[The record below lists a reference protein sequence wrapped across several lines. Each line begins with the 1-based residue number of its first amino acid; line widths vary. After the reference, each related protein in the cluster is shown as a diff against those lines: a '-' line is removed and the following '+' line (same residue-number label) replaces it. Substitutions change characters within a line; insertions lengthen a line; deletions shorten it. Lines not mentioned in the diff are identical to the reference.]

1 MTTQDKFKAF
11 LERTKQAAKTVEKKL
26 PGAAAEQVAQSGEA
40 QGKAPVAKG
49 KKAPDVVIKETKVEV
64 SKPGFEGE
72 RTDIMKAGEMPLE
85 DRQLAEQLYNSAGLD
100 PMVDAGLKDYDK
112 RLPQEDKLINR
123 MLGPRTTDMK
133 AYGGAVAKR
142 VAFAVYT
149 LLNKQYGGKVGDLRS
164 HILALEEQRDRA
176 KANYDELMGRVVGIL
191 GNEYRDLRIDSN
203 ALMSKLTATLGE
215 NLEKTGIDHKALAES
230 LADIDG
236 LRAQIKTLDKKKEQL
251 KEKQEL
257 KIVAL
262 KNEHSEEVGDLKSQ
276 IAARDSKISG
286 LELDKADLA
295 DKLGQSNAGYE
306 QLNTS
311 HQKLE
316 REHDKLKTASAT
328 VSQAVPYEEITK
340 KLSEEMHA
348 FLLKDSKVPGAVIEG
363 VGKFINFE
371 KYLGIAADRGA
382 REACE
387 RAEKIL
393 GKASGTR

>member
-11 LERTKQAAKTVEKKL
+11 LERTKQVAKTVEKKL
-26 PGAAAEQVAQSGEA
+26 PGAAAEQAAQSSEA
-40 QGKAPVAKG
+40 QGKTPVAKG
-49 KKAPDVVIKETKVEV
+49 KKAPDAVIKETKVEV

-72 RTDIMKAGEMPLE
+72 RTDLMKAGEMALE

-112 RLPQEDKLINR
+112 RLPQEDKLLNR
-123 MLGPRTTDMK
+123 MFGQRTTDMK

-164 HILALEEQRDRA
+164 HIMALEEQRDRA

-191 GNEYRDLRIDSN
+191 GSEYRDLRIDSN
-203 ALMSKLTATLGE
+203 ALMGKLTATLGD

-236 LRAQIKTLDKKKEQL
+236 LRAQIKTLDKKNEQL

-262 KNEHSEEVGDLKSQ
+262 KSEHREEVGDLKSQ
-276 IAARDSKISG
+276 IAARDSKISI
-286 LELDKADLA
+286 LELDKADVA
-295 DKLGQSNAGYE
+295 DKLGQSKAGYD
-306 QLNTS
+306 QLMTS

-371 KYLGIAADRGA
+371 KYLGIAVDRGA
-382 REACE
+382 REACK

-393 GKASGTR
+393 GKTSGRG

>member
-11 LERTKQAAKTVEKKL
+11 LERTKQVARTVEKKL
-26 PGAAAEQVAQSGEA
+26 PGVAGEQLAQSSEA

-49 KKAPDVVIKETKVEV
+49 KKAPDAVIKETKVEV

-72 RTDIMKAGEMPLE
+72 RTDIMKAGEMSLE

-112 RLPQEDKLINR
+112 RLPQEDKLLNR
-123 MLGPRTTDMK
+123 VFGQRTTDMK

-191 GNEYRDLRIDSN
+191 GSEYRDLRIDSN
-203 ALMSKLTATLGE
+203 ALMGKLTATLGN
-215 NLEKTGIDHKALAES
+215 NLEKAGIDHKALAES

-236 LRAQIKTLDKKKEQL
+236 LRAQIKTLDRKKEQL
-251 KEKQEL
+251 MEKHEL
-257 KIVAL
+257 QIAVL
-262 KNEHSEEVGDLKSQ
+262 ENQHSEQVGNLESQ
-276 IAARDSKISG
+276 IAERDSKISL
-286 LELDKADLA
+286 LELDKADIA
-295 DKLGQSNAGYE
+295 DKFGQSRASYE
-306 QLNTS
+306 QLMTS
-311 HQKLE
+311 YQKLE
-316 REHDKLKTASAT
+316 KEHGKLKTASAT
-328 VSQAVPYEEITK
+328 VSQAVPYEEISK
-340 KLSEEMHA
+340 NLAEEMHA

-382 REACE
+382 REACKH
-387 RAEKIL
+387 AEKIL
-393 GKASGTR
+393 GKTSGTG

>member
-11 LERTKQAAKTVEKKL
+11 LERTKQVAKTVEKKL
-26 PGAAAEQVAQSGEA
+26 SGTTTEQVAQDSET
-40 QGKAPVAKG
+40 QKKASVAKG
-49 KKAPDVVIKETKVEV
+49 KKAPDVVFKETKVEV
-64 SKPGFEGE
+64 SKLDSEGE
-72 RTDIMKAGEMPLE
+72 RTNIMKAGEMPLE
-85 DRQLAEQLYNSAGLD
+85 DRQLAEQLYNSAGLG

-133 AYGGAVAKR
+133 AYGAAVAKR

-164 HILALEEQRDRA
+164 HIMALEEQRDRA

-191 GNEYRDLRIDSN
+191 GSEYRDLRIDSN
-203 ALMSKLTATLGE
+203 ALMAKLTATLGD

-236 LRAQIKTLDKKKEQL
+236 LRAQIKALNKKNEQL

-257 KIVAL
+257 KIAAL
-262 KNEHSEEVGDLKSQ
+262 ENEHREEIENLKSQ
-276 IAARDSKISG
+276 IAVRDSKISG

-295 DKLGQSNAGYE
+295 DKLGQSKASYE
-306 QLNTS
+306 QLRTF

-328 VSQAVPYEEITK
+328 VSQAVPYEEISK
-340 KLSEEMHA
+340 KLSEEMYA

-371 KYLGIAADRGA
+371 KYLGIAVDRGA
-382 REACE
+382 REACK

-393 GKASGTR
+393 GKASDTR

>member
-11 LERTKQAAKTVEKKL
+11 LERTKQVAKAVEKKL
-26 PGAAAEQVAQSGEA
+26 PGAVGEQVAQSSEA
-40 QGKAPVAKG
+40 QGKAPVAGG
-49 KKAPDVVIKETKVEV
+49 KKAPDAVIKETKVEV
-64 SKPGFEGE
+64 SKQGFEGE
-72 RTDIMKAGEMPLE
+72 RTDIMKAGEMSLE

-112 RLPQEDKLINR
+112 RLPQEDKLLNR
-123 MLGPRTTDMK
+123 VFGQRTTDMK

-149 LLNKQYGGKVGDLRS
+149 LLNRQYGGKVGDLRS

-191 GNEYRDLRIDSN
+191 GSEYRDLRIDSN
-203 ALMSKLTATLGE
+203 ALMGKLTATLGS
-215 NLEKTGIDHKALAES
+215 NLEKAGIDHKALAES

-236 LRAQIKTLDKKKEQL
+236 LRAQIKTLDRKKEQL
-251 KEKQEL
+251 MEKHEL
-257 KIVAL
+257 QIAVL
-262 KNEHSEEVGDLKSQ
+262 ENQHSEQVGNLESQ
-276 IAARDSKISG
+276 IAERDSKISL
-286 LELDKADLA
+286 LELDKADIA
-295 DKLGQSNAGYE
+295 DKFGQSRASYE
-306 QLNTS
+306 QLMTS
-311 HQKLE
+311 YQKLE
-316 REHDKLKTASAT
+316 KEHGKLKTASAT
-328 VSQAVPYEEITK
+328 VSQAVPYEEISK
-340 KLSEEMHA
+340 NLAEEMHA

-382 REACE
+382 REACK

-393 GKASGTR
+393 GKTSGTG

>member
-11 LERTKQAAKTVEKKL
+11 LERTKRVAKTVEKKL

-49 KKAPDVVIKETKVEV
+49 KKVPDAVIKETQVEV
-64 SKPGFEGE
+64 SKPDFEGE
-72 RTDIMKAGEMPLE
+72 RTDLVKAGEMTLE

-112 RLPQEDKLINR
+112 RLPQEDKLLNR
-123 MLGPRTTDMK
+123 VFGQRTTDMK

-164 HILALEEQRDRA
+164 HIMALEEQRDRA

-191 GNEYRDLRIDSN
+191 GSEYRDLRIDSN
-203 ALMSKLTATLGE
+203 ALMGKLTATLGD

-236 LRAQIKTLDKKKEQL
+236 LRAQIKTLEKKKEQL
-251 KEKQEL
+251 KEKHEL
-257 KIVAL
+257 QIAAL
-262 KNEHSEEVGDLKSQ
+262 KNEHREEIGNLKSQ
-276 IAARDSKISG
+276 IAERDSKISV

-295 DKLGQSNAGYE
+295 DKLGQSKAGYE
-306 QLNTS
+306 QLDTS

-316 REHDKLKTASAT
+316 R
-328 VSQAVPYEEITK
+328 
-340 KLSEEMHA
+340 
-348 FLLKDSKVPGAVIEG
+348 GA
-363 VGKFINFE
+363 
-371 KYLGIAADRGA
+371 
-382 REACE
+382 
-387 RAEKIL
+387 
-393 GKASGTR
+393 

>member
-11 LERTKQAAKTVEKKL
+11 LERTKRAAKTVEKKL
-26 PGAAAEQVAQSGEA
+26 PGVAAEQGAQTGKA
-40 QGKAPVAKG
+40 QGKASVAKG
-49 KKAPDVVIKETKVEV
+49 KKTPDVVIKETKVEV

-72 RTDIMKAGEMPLE
+72 RTDIMKAGEMPLD

-112 RLPQEDKLINR
+112 RLPQEDRLINR

-164 HILALEEQRDRA
+164 HIMALEEQRDRA

-191 GNEYRDLRIDSN
+191 GSEYRDLRIDSN
-203 ALMSKLTATLGE
+203 ALMAKLTATLGD

-236 LRAQIKTLDKKKEQL
+236 LRAQIKTLDKKNEQL

-257 KIVAL
+257 KI
-262 KNEHSEEVGDLKSQ
+262 
-276 IAARDSKISG
+276 AARDSKISV

-295 DKLGQSNAGYE
+295 DKLGQSKAGYE

-371 KYLGIAADRGA
+371 KYLGIAVDRGA
-382 REACE
+382 REACK

-393 GKASGTR
+393 GKTSGTR